1 MFSMFSEEF
10 MKLFTIV
17 CFIYFITIIEVFVIR
32 AKDMLSKSL
41 VEIQLYLAT
50 ILLIVGI
57 FIELMCNWIVQEV
70 IR

>member
-1 MFSMFSEEF
+1 MFSEEF
-10 MKLFTIV
+10 MKIFAIV

-41 VEIQLYLAT
+41 VQIQLYLAT

-57 FIELMCNWIVQEV
+57 FVELMCR

>member
-1 MFSMFSEEF
+1 MFSEDF

-17 CFIYFITIIEVFVIR
+17 CFIYFITIIEILVIR
-32 AKDMLSKSL
+32 AKDKLSKSL
-41 VEIQLYLAT
+41 VQIQLYLAT

-57 FIELMCNWIVQEV
+57 FIELMCR

>member
-1 MFSMFSEEF
+1 MFSEEF
-10 MKLFTIV
+10 MKIFAIV

-41 VEIQLYLAT
+41 VQIQLYLAT

-57 FIELMCNWIVQEV
+57 FIELMCR

>member
-1 MFSMFSEEF
+1 MFSEEF
-10 MKLFTIV
+10 MKIIAIV

-32 AKDMLSKSL
+32 AKDKLSKSL
-41 VEIQLYLAT
+41 VQIQLYLAT

-57 FIELMCNWIVQEV
+57 FIELMCR

>member
-1 MFSMFSEEF
+1 MFSEDF

-41 VEIQLYLAT
+41 VQIQLYLAT
-50 ILLIVGI
+50 ILLMVGI
-57 FIELMCNWIVQEV
+57 FIELMYRIGSY
-70 IR
+70 

>member
-1 MFSMFSEEF
+1 MFNFSEDF
-10 MKLFTIV
+10 MKLSTIV

-41 VEIQLYLAT
+41 IEIQLYLGT

-57 FIELMCNWIVQEV
+57 FIELMC
-70 IR
+70 RFG

>member
-1 MFSMFSEEF
+1 MFSEEF
-10 MKLFTIV
+10 MKIFAIV

-41 VEIQLYLAT
+41 IEIQLYLGT

-57 FIELMCNWIVQEV
+57 FIELICR

>member
-1 MFSMFSEEF
+1 MFSEDF
-10 MKLFTIV
+10 MKLFAIV

-41 VEIQLYLAT
+41 IEIQLYLGT

-57 FIELMCNWIVQEV
+57 FIELMCRIG
-70 IR
+70 

>member
-1 MFSMFSEEF
+1 MFSEEF
-10 MKLFTIV
+10 MKIFAIV

-41 VEIQLYLAT
+41 VQIQLYLAT

-57 FIELMCNWIVQEV
+57 FIELMCRIG
-70 IR
+70 

>member
-1 MFSMFSEEF
+1 MFSEEF
-10 MKLFTIV
+10 MKIIAIV

-41 VEIQLYLAT
+41 VQIQLYLAT

-57 FIELMCNWIVQEV
+57 FMELMCR

>member
-1 MFSMFSEEF
+1 MFSEEF
-10 MKLFTIV
+10 MKIIAIV

-41 VEIQLYLAT
+41 VQIQLYLAT

-57 FIELMCNWIVQEV
+57 FMELMCSIGIVL
-70 IR
+70 RR

>member
-1 MFSMFSEEF
+1 MFSEEF
-10 MKLFTIV
+10 MKIFAIV
-17 CFIYFITIIEVFVIR
+17 CFIYFITIIEILVIR

-41 VEIQLYLAT
+41 VQIQLYLGT

-57 FIELMCNWIVQEV
+57 FIELICR